1 MKPILTL
8 FFLLVVFDGFS
19 GDLNRS
25 DLECGNQQNFCS
37 TSDRIL
43 VVVNAWT
50 GMDQQ
55 SIESCMNG
63 LEITLDLHSQSK
75 IADIIFVEKKPDPK
89 LIKELQ
95 KKYSVTG
102 LLFLSRLKIQKQA
115 YDVESKRVYQI
126 PERHDIVKH
135 PAYWGTIPWTNLY
148 AQITSK
154 WKYYDLDSGKQY
166 DFEIKNKKIFELGR
180 YVSDIDSLIEANQTM
195 FDPLLYENGKI
206 LAEKLLKIQPFTK
219 VERQRID
226 FSPTTQPFSKHYSL
240 SSVSTD
246 G

>member
-1 MKPILTL
+1 M
-8 FFLLVVFDGFS
+8 
-19 GDLNRS
+19 
-25 DLECGNQQNFCS
+25 
-37 TSDRIL
+37 
-43 VVVNAWT
+43 
-50 GMDQQ
+50 
-55 SIESCMNG
+55 
-63 LEITLDLHSQSK
+63 
-75 IADIIFVEKKPDPK
+75 
-89 LIKELQ
+89 Q

-206 LAEKLLKIQPFTK
+206 LAEKLLN
-219 VERQRID
+219 
-226 FSPTTQPFSKHYSL
+226 
-240 SSVSTD
+240 STVR
-246 G
+246 

>member
-1 MKPILTL
+1 
-8 FFLLVVFDGFS
+8 
-19 GDLNRS
+19 
-25 DLECGNQQNFCS
+25 
-37 TSDRIL
+37 
-43 VVVNAWT
+43 
-50 GMDQQ
+50 
-55 SIESCMNG
+55 
-63 LEITLDLHSQSK
+63 
-75 IADIIFVEKKPDPK
+75 
-89 LIKELQ
+89 
-95 KKYSVTG
+95 

-166 DFEIKNKKIFELGR
+166 DFEIKSKKVFELGG

-206 LAEKLLKIQPFTK
+206 LAEKLLKN
-219 VERQRID
+219 
-226 FSPTTQPFSKHYSL
+226 
-240 SSVSTD
+240 STVH
-246 G
+246 

>member
-1 MKPILTL
+1 
-8 FFLLVVFDGFS
+8 
-19 GDLNRS
+19 
-25 DLECGNQQNFCS
+25 
-37 TSDRIL
+37 
-43 VVVNAWT
+43 
-50 GMDQQ
+50 
-55 SIESCMNG
+55 
-63 LEITLDLHSQSK
+63 
-75 IADIIFVEKKPDPK
+75 
-89 LIKELQ
+89 LQ

-166 DFEIKNKKIFELGR
+166 DFEIKSKKVFELGG

-206 LAEKLLKIQPFTK
+206 LAEKLLKN
-219 VERQRID
+219 
-226 FSPTTQPFSKHYSL
+226 
-240 SSVSTD
+240 STVH
-246 G
+246 